1 MHTFNGIVLPDK
13 GIPSLAQ
20 RRKLEGIRM
29 IEDAIACRRGG
40 KADFRRGTERSI
52 DRSEKSVIMRWTQSI
67 RSDMHE
73 IARVRKRARYSI
85 LVVLSQ
91 FY

>member
-1 MHTFNGIVLPDK
+1 
-13 GIPSLAQ
+13 
-20 RRKLEGIRM
+20 M

-73 IARVRKRARYSI
+73 IGFENEHVIVSSLFYHSFIDCFRDQIRYTYNAKTLFTNVLVRC
-85 LVVLSQ
+85 L
-91 FY
+91 

>member
-29 IEDAIACRRGG
+29 MEDAIACRRGG

-52 DRSEKSVIMRWTQSI
+52 DRSIGEIGDYAMDAIDSI
-67 RSDMHE
+67 GY
-73 IARVRKRARYSI
+73 A
-85 LVVLSQ
+85 
-91 FY
+91 

>member
-1 MHTFNGIVLPDK
+1 
-13 GIPSLAQ
+13 
-20 RRKLEGIRM
+20 M

-52 DRSEKSVIMRWTQSI
+52 DRSIGEIGDYAMDAI
-67 RSDMHE
+67 DRSDMHE

>member
-1 MHTFNGIVLPDK
+1 
-13 GIPSLAQ
+13 
-20 RRKLEGIRM
+20 M

-67 RSDMHE
+67 RSDMHGFE
-73 IARVRKRARYSI
+73 NEHVIVSSLFYHSFIDCFRDQIRYTYNAKTLFTNVLVRC
-85 LVVLSQ
+85 L
-91 FY
+91 